1 MPSGRLWRAY
11 AAGALVAMT
20 AVAYVPAVRGGFV
33 WDDDQYVTGNKTLQS
48 ARGLV
53 SIWFEPGT
61 TVQYYPLSFT
71 TFWLERQAWGL
82 NPAGYHLTNILL
94 QGINAVLL
102 WLVLR
107 QLAVPGAWLAAA
119 LFAVHPVNVESVAW
133 ITERKNVLCG
143 VFYLSAALTY
153 LRFAGLDRASFCAAG
168 RQAERKTGPAGR
180 RRWYVAVLVLF
191 ACSLLSKSIACTLPA
206 ALLLVLWWKRDR
218 LGWRDVRPVIPL
230 LVMGLAMAMITAWVE
245 KTHVGAVGREWGLSW
260 VARCLVAGRV
270 VWFYLGKLVWPNPII
285 FIYPRWH
292 VDAAVWW
299 QYLYPTGLFA
309 ALVALW
315 LARRRMGKG
324 PLVAVLYF
332 IGTLSPAMGFA
343 DVYYMQYSFVADH
356 FQYLASIG
364 IIALGVASGIQ
375 LVGRLGTPGRRAGPV
390 LAAGIVLLLGTLT
403 WFQSHAYADLETLWR
418 STLRKNPFA
427 WVAHNNLASILMDQG
442 KIDEAVVHCN
452 EALRLDSANA
462 RAHYNLANGL
472 VRQGQSDKAI
482 EHYTEAL
489 RLNPVFPE
497 AHDNLGAVL
506 LVQGKLD
513 EAIEHY
519 AEALRLKPDFPEAHN
534 NLGNALLKQGKLDEA
549 IEHYTEALR
558 LKPDFS
564 EAHNNLGTALLDQG
578 KFDEAIGHYT
588 EALRLKPGDLNALQ
602 SRALARYYLKEYDK
616 AWADVRMFR
625 KLGGTPDP
633 DLVRKLTE
641 ATGLTE

>member
-1 MPSGRLWRAY
+1 METKKPDKTGDRSAASGPPSPMPSGRLWRAC

-71 TFWLERQAWGL
+71 TFWLERQVWGL

-143 VFYLSAALTY
+143 AFYLSAALAY
-153 LRFAGLDRASFCAAG
+153 LRFAGLDRAGFCAAG

-180 RRWYVAVLVLF
+180 RRWYIAVLVLF

-230 LVMGLAMAMITAWVE
+230 LVMGLTMAMITAWVE
-245 KTHVGAVGREWGLSW
+245 KTHVGAVGGEWGLSW

-270 VWFYLGKLVWPNPII
+270 VCFYLGKLVWPNPII

-299 QYLYPTGLFA
+299 QYLYPAGLFA

-364 IIALGVASGIQ
+364 IIALCVASGIQ
-375 LVGRLGTPGRRAGPV
+375 LVGRLGQGARRTNPV
-390 LAAGIVLLLGTLT
+390 LAACLVVVLGALT
-403 WFQSHAYADLETLWR
+403 WWQCHVYRDVETLWQD
-418 STLRKNPFA
+418 TIRKNPSA
-427 WVAHNNLASILMDQG
+427 EIAHLNLGVLLADRGRFDEAIKHYAEALRLKKFNPEAHYNLAYALVGQG
-442 KIDEAVVHCN
+442 KIDEAVEEYTV
-452 EALRLDSANA
+452 ALRLKPDFPFAN
-462 RAHYNLANGL
+462 
-472 VRQGQSDKAI
+472 
-482 EHYTEAL
+482 
-489 RLNPVFPE
+489 
-497 AHDNLGAVL
+497 DNLGNVL
-506 LVQGKLD
+506 LDQGKLD
-513 EAIEHY
+513 EAIGHY
-519 AEALRLKPDFPEAHN
+519 TEALRLKPDFPEAHN
-534 NLGNALLKQGKLDEA
+534 NLG
-549 IEHYTEALR
+549 
-558 LKPDFS
+558 
-564 EAHNNLGTALLDQG
+564 TALLDQG
-578 KFDEAIGHYT
+578 KLDEAIGHYT

-641 ATGLTE
+641 ATGQTE